1 MPVQMRHQVAERGQI
16 DLVGRHHLA
25 QRGFGRQHHSHQ
37 GRLVVRRQVGHFL
50 DVGIQDDA
58 QKAGVIRFIGA
69 HHATEVVLPQQGAA
83 GCGTQ
88 RTAQSSTRSIP
99 PLPTRAR

>member
-1 MPVQMRHQVAERGQI
+1 MKNDKSLSRRERQIMDIVYEMNVAAAE
-16 DLVGRHHLA
+16 LA
-25 QRGFGRQHHSHQ
+25 REAADSWTE
-37 GRLVVRRQVGHFL
+37 
-50 DVGIQDDA
+50 
-58 QKAGVIRFIGA
+58 KTPEKPRFVGA

-99 PLPTRAR
+99 PLPTLVR